1 MTELALVMNKNQKRE
16 IKIIPILIIFVITAL
31 LISAI
36 LIVITPQKEKV
47 VQSEFVTSNYNQTQ
61 SVFKKVTFTGGEI
74 TVPEIFKVYQT
85 NTTVSLGNILA
96 SAIIRDY
103 QLENHEKLE
112 NYWIKD
118 NFALIKNTYDNRW
131 SFDFSPQK
139 NENRVAVIVNEA
151 INKCFAFYSKYNIT
165 STLAAQKNSIIYLDG
180 NLQLEEVDPK
190 KATSLQIPLS
200 YDLDGYPVFYQN
212 ESNYPFFCKINNNYE
227 IERIVFKENLH
238 VFESV
243 REIPSI
249 SIDQAVKNIKNG
261 KASII
266 NAQSKIVEAID
277 LNWINEAKLQS
288 VSVDYRFDENLKIAY
303 PFYKFQAKLTN
314 SAGIDIQ
321 AELIT
326 PAVNS
331 AVQK

>member
-1 MTELALVMNKNQKRE
+1 MELALVMNKNQKRE
-16 IKIIPILIIFVITAL
+16 IKIIPILVIFVIIAL

-36 LIVITPQKEKV
+36 LMILTPQKEKV
-47 VQSEFVTSNYNQTQ
+47 VQSDFVTSNYNQTQ
-61 SVFKKVTFTGGEI
+61 STFKKVIFTGGET
-74 TVPEIFKVYQT
+74 TVPETFKIYQIDT
-85 NTTVSLGNILA
+85 MLSLGDVLA

-118 NFALIKNTYDNRW
+118 KHVLIKNTYENRW
-131 SFDFSPQK
+131 SLDFSPQK
-139 NENRVAVIVNEA
+139 NENRVTIIVDEA
-151 INKCFAFYSKYNIT
+151 IDKCFNFYSKYNIA
-165 STLAAQKNSIIYLDG
+165 STLTAQKDNIIYLDG
-180 NLQLEEVDPK
+180 NLQQEEADPK

-200 YDLDGYPVFYQN
+200 YELDGYPVFYQN

-238 VFESV
+238 VFKLV

-249 SIDQAVKNIKNG
+249 SIDQAIKNIKNG
-261 KASII
+261 KVSII

-277 LNWINEAKLQS
+277 LNWINEAELQS
-288 VSVDYRFDENLKIAY
+288 VSIDYRFDENLKIAY
-303 PFYKFQAKLTN
+303 PFYKFQAKIIN

>member
-1 MTELALVMNKNQKRE
+1 MNKNQKRE
-16 IKIIPILIIFVITAL
+16 IKIIPILVIFVIIAL

-36 LIVITPQKEKV
+36 LMILTPQKEKV
-47 VQSEFVTSNYNQTQ
+47 VQSDFVTSNYNQTQ
-61 SVFKKVTFTGGEI
+61 STFKKVIFTGGET
-74 TVPEIFKVYQT
+74 TVPETFKIYQIDT
-85 NTTVSLGNILA
+85 MLSLGDVLA

-118 NFALIKNTYDNRW
+118 KHVLIKNTYENRW
-131 SFDFSPQK
+131 SLDFSPQK
-139 NENRVAVIVNEA
+139 NENRVTIIVDEA
-151 INKCFAFYSKYNIT
+151 IDKCFNFYSKYNIA
-165 STLAAQKNSIIYLDG
+165 STLTAQKDNIIYLDG
-180 NLQLEEVDPK
+180 NLQQEEADPK

-200 YDLDGYPVFYQN
+200 YELDGYPVFYQN

-238 VFESV
+238 VFKLV

-249 SIDQAVKNIKNG
+249 SIDQAIKNIKNG
-261 KASII
+261 KVSII

-277 LNWINEAKLQS
+277 LNWINEAELQS
-288 VSVDYRFDENLKIAY
+288 VSIDYRFDENLKIAY
-303 PFYKFQAKLTN
+303 PFYKFQAKITN

>member
-1 MTELALVMNKNQKRE
+1 MGLALVMNKNQKRE
-16 IKIIPILIIFVITAL
+16 IKIIPILIIFVIIAL

-36 LIVITPQKEKV
+36 LMAITPQKEKV
-47 VQSEFVTSNYNQTQ
+47 VQSDFVSNNYNQTQ
-61 SVFKKVTFTGGEI
+61 STFKKVSFTGGEI
-74 TVPEIFKVYQT
+74 TVPKVFKIYQA
-85 NTTVSLGNILA
+85 NTTISLSNTLA

-103 QLENHEKLE
+103 QLEAHERLE

-118 NFALIKNTYDNRW
+118 NYVLIKNTYDNRW
-131 SFDFSPQK
+131 SFDPSPKK
-139 NENRVAVIVNEA
+139 NENRVAIVVDEA
-151 INKCFAFYSKYNIT
+151 INKCFNFYSKYNVT
-165 STLAAQKNSIIYLDG
+165 STLTAQKNDITYLDG
-180 NLQLEEVDPK
+180 NLQQEESDPK

-200 YDLDGYPVFYQN
+200 YELDGYPVFYQN
-212 ESNYPFFCKINNNYE
+212 EKNYPFFCKINNNYE
-227 IERIVFKENLH
+227 IERITFKENLH
-238 VFESV
+238 VFDLV
-243 REIPSI
+243 KEIPSI
-249 SIDQAVKNIKNG
+249 SIDQAIKNIKNG

-277 LNWINEAKLQS
+277 LNWINEAELQS
-288 VSVDYRFDENLKIAY
+288 ISIDYRFDENLKIAY

-326 PAVNS
+326 PAVAS